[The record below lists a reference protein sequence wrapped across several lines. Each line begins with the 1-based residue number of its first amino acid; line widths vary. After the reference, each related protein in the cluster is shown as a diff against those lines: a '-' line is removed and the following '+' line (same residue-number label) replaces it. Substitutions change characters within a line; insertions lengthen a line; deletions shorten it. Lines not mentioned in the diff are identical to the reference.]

1 MNAHYPSDY
10 PDGFEEKLIAAGA
23 KTQTITPVYRIL
35 YDGKLNAF
43 NFESTYINYR
53 RRHKTLTKRKLQR
66 LGTYSTSCFAELD
79 DVAYT
84 IQYSMKNPPFAKI
97 CKGVITQTSGYSQRT
112 VDREPETESSHVDWW
127 IYSDIDVNSEVLTNF
142 SICSFEKEGEKV

>member
-1 MNAHYPSDY
+1 M
-10 PDGFEEKLIAAGA
+10 
-23 KTQTITPVYRIL
+23 
-35 YDGKLNAF
+35 
-43 NFESTYINYR
+43 
-53 RRHKTLTKRKLQR
+53 
-66 LGTYSTSCFAELD
+66 GTYSTSCFAELD

-127 IYSDIDVNSEVLTNF
+127 IYSDIDVNAEILTNF
-142 SICSFEKEGEKV
+142 SIISFEKEGEKE

>member
-53 RRHKTLTKRKLQR
+53 RRHKKEVTA
-66 LGTYSTSCFAELD
+66 LG
-79 DVAYT
+79 
-84 IQYSMKNPPFAKI
+84 
-97 CKGVITQTSGYSQRT
+97 
-112 VDREPETESSHVDWW
+112 
-127 IYSDIDVNSEVLTNF
+127 DIFDFLLCGTR
-142 SICSFEKEGEKV
+142 

>member
-43 NFESTYINYR
+43 NFESTYINYNLL
-53 RRHKTLTKRKLQR
+53 K
-66 LGTYSTSCFAELD
+66 GSYSTWGHIRLPALRNSMTLH
-79 DVAYT
+79 
-84 IQYSMKNPPFAKI
+84 IQFNI
-97 CKGVITQTSGYSQRT
+97 Q
-112 VDREPETESSHVDWW
+112 
-127 IYSDIDVNSEVLTNF
+127 
-142 SICSFEKEGEKV
+142 

>member
-23 KTQTITPVYRIL
+23 KTQTIIPVYRIL

-53 RRHKTLTKRKLQR
+53 RRHKTLTK
-66 LGTYSTSCFAELD
+66 GSYSTWGHIRLPALRNSMTLH
-79 DVAYT
+79 
-84 IQYSMKNPPFAKI
+84 IQFNI
-97 CKGVITQTSGYSQRT
+97 Q
-112 VDREPETESSHVDWW
+112 
-127 IYSDIDVNSEVLTNF
+127 
-142 SICSFEKEGEKV
+142 

>member
-53 RRHKTLTKRKLQR
+53 RRHKTLTKRKLQNEGR
-66 LGTYSTSCFAELD
+66 ESPRFQPWDDRPTIMVFFVFANII
-79 DVAYT
+79 V
-84 IQYSMKNPPFAKI
+84 M
-97 CKGVITQTSGYSQRT
+97 
-112 VDREPETESSHVDWW
+112 
-127 IYSDIDVNSEVLTNF
+127 
-142 SICSFEKEGEKV
+142 

>member
-35 YDGKLNAF
+35 YDGKLNAL

-53 RRHKTLTKRKLQR
+53 RRHKTLTKRKLQH
-66 LGTYSTSCFAELD
+66 LGTYSTSCFLELGD
-79 DVAYT
+79 TVRLLRC
-84 IQYSMKNPPFAKI
+84 SVNNPPFAKI

-112 VDREPETESSHVDWW
+112 ADREPEIDSSHVDWW
-127 IYSDIDVNSEVLTNF
+127 IYSDIDVNAEVLTNF
-142 SICSFEKEGEKV
+142 SIISFEKEGEKE